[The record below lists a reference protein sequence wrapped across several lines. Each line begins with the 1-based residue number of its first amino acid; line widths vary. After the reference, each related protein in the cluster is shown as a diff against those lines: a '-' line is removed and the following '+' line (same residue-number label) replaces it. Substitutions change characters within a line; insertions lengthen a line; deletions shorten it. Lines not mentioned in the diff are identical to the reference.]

1 MDIQSLSALFLLY
14 FAGFFAL
21 INPLGS
27 MTVFLAM
34 TNKLN
39 ERGRR
44 RVAFKAVITA
54 FVILMIFAFG
64 GQMLFKFFG
73 ISANGFRIVGGIIFF
88 LMGYDM
94 LNAKL
99 SSFKQVKNEKE
110 LVDPDGEDLAITPLG
125 IPIIAGPG
133 AITNA
138 IVLMEDAPSVTSKVV
153 LIFTIILVL
162 TLTFFIYIGGAG
174 IIRFLG
180 ETVNKLLLKVMGL
193 ILMVVA
199 VEFFFS
205 GLEPILQRILK
216 IN

>member
-1 MDIQSLSALFLLY
+1 MDIQSLSTLFLLY

-39 ERGRR
+39 EKGRR
-44 RVAFKAVITA
+44 RVAFKAVMTA
-54 FVILMIFAFG
+54 FAVLIIFAFG

-73 ISANGFRIVGGIIFF
+73 ISADGFRIVGGIIFF

-110 LVDPDGEDLAITPLG
+110 SVDTDGEDLAITPLG

-138 IVLMEDAPSVTSKVV
+138 IVLMEDAPSITSKIV
-153 LIFTIILVL
+153 LILTIVLVL
-162 TLTFFIYIGGAG
+162 TITFFIYIGGSG

-180 ETVNKLLLKVMGL
+180 ETVNKLLLKIMGL